1 MQANSDNT
9 QLRIMHTVRHRKR
22 RRGKGLTA
30 KGWKRG
36 RPSSWYGGS
45 SRRGTITADQ
55 FTWER
60 QSAGLTREGAADLL
74 GVGLRTIGHW
84 EAGHTA
90 PSYAAFKLLRV
101 FRQGEFIH
109 PAWDGY
115 RLVRGVLVTPERR
128 EFSPADLGW
137 LGLLVGRAK
146 LAGHIAKERD
156 RLRDDLAGLR
166 EKASAASLGLVYS
179 ATSDTPMGESL
190 VLPTFQASWRGPIM
204 GPQWGHEDPT
214 REAQPSPAGGPEGP
228 TASLRGQHRH
238 FPQRGLRPGPA
249 ELPAVRNAAGSR
261 LRQGHPAPSGA
272 EPSQRSVGDGG
283 EGKGLA
289 ATSGAPG
296 AGAGTAAARGAE
308 RSVPVWQ
315 RQEGQAL
322 PPGVDLLGGVA

>member
-1 MQANSDNT
+1 
-9 QLRIMHTVRHRKR
+9 MHTVRHRKR

-60 QSAGLTREGAADLL
+60 QLAGLTREGAADLL

-146 LAGHIAKERD
+146 LAGEIARERD
-156 RLRDDLAGLR
+156 RLRAQLA
-166 EKASAASLGLVYS
+166 EASHRSGKPEAWGGAVRAPHAPLAHRGQDEVAFTLSIPAYGTESALGRG
-179 ATSDTPMGESL
+179 ATSSTATTWRTDASIAQGFNLSVSRHHPQGGKGEHSLTPQNRQQI
-190 VLPTFQASWRGPIM
+190 PTSND
-204 GPQWGHEDPT
+204 E
-214 REAQPSPAGGPEGP
+214 
-228 TASLRGQHRH
+228 
-238 FPQRGLRPGPA
+238 
-249 ELPAVRNAAGSR
+249 
-261 LRQGHPAPSGA
+261 HPAIGGA
-272 EPSQRSVGDGG
+272 
-283 EGKGLA
+283 A
-289 ATSGAPG
+289 
-296 AGAGTAAARGAE
+296 
-308 RSVPVWQ
+308 
-315 RQEGQAL
+315 
-322 PPGVDLLGGVA
+322 

>member
-1 MQANSDNT
+1 MKPQDPSF
-9 QLRIMHTVRHRKR
+9 RIMHTVRHRKR

-146 LAGHIAKERD
+146 LPKPM
-156 RLRDDLAGLR
+156 LRR
-166 EKASAASLGLVYS
+166 VH
-179 ATSDTPMGESL
+179 M
-190 VLPTFQASWRGPIM
+190 Q
-204 GPQWGHEDPT
+204 
-214 REAQPSPAGGPEGP
+214 
-228 TASLRGQHRH
+228 
-238 FPQRGLRPGPA
+238 
-249 ELPAVRNAAGSR
+249 
-261 LRQGHPAPSGA
+261 
-272 EPSQRSVGDGG
+272 
-283 EGKGLA
+283 
-289 ATSGAPG
+289 
-296 AGAGTAAARGAE
+296 
-308 RSVPVWQ
+308 
-315 RQEGQAL
+315 
-322 PPGVDLLGGVA
+322 VA